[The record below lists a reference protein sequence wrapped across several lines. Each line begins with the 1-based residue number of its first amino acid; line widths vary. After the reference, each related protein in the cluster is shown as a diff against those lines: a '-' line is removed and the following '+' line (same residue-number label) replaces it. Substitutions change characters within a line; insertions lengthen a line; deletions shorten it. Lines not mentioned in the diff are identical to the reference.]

1 MEEMQAKLLKERT
14 ELEEQNV
21 SYSLLNN
28 NFLCLKTSAK
38 ASFSAKS

>member
-21 SYSLLNN
+21 SYSLEKNQ
-28 NFLCLKTSAK
+28 
-38 ASFSAKS
+38 FSMFENQC